1 MTYAPHL
8 VTAASALCLAAL
20 ASFPACHP
28 GPDDFG
34 CALADPAAERAAI
47 LRTLNAETAAAF
59 SRDYDAWAS
68 HWVQEDYVQKA
79 YLDLAD
85 DTASETVGWDAVSG
99 FVKDYFA
106 AHPEPDPLPE
116 PLTEADVRLYGDGAH
131 VTYRQLDPARGP
143 KKESRLMER
152 GADGRWRIAGMQT
165 VIYPRDANSLGADT
179 LRTGD
184 FLFQD
189 LDCGPLCD
197 AIESVTPG
205 LDGRHF
211 SHVGLVEVVGDSAL
225 VIEAIG
231 AGGVVRTPATEFLAR
246 ALDGEGRPQVVLRRL
261 SPKHATLLPA
271 ALAFCESAMG
281 TPYDD
286 VYAMDNG
293 RYYCSELLYDAF
305 AHANDGE
312 PFFALTP
319 MTFKPPGSQDFD
331 PAWVAYYER
340 LGEDIPE
347 GEPGCNPGSLAV
359 SAVWE

>member
-1 MTYAPHL
+1 MPPPTPQLLLPL
-8 VTAASALCLAAL
+8 VFSVLLFPL
-20 ASFPACHP
+20 PACHP
-28 GPDDFG
+28 SPGDF
-34 CALADPAAERAAI
+34 CPAAPDPAAERAAI

-85 DTASETVGWDAVSG
+85 DTAAETVGWDAVSG
-99 FVKDYFA
+99 FVKDYFRE
-106 AHPEPDPLPE
+106 HPEPDPLPE
-116 PLTEADVRLYGDGAH
+116 PLTEADIRLYGDGAH
-131 VTYRQLDPARGP
+131 VTYRQFDPARGP
-143 KKESRLMER
+143 KKESRLLER
-152 GADGRWRIAGMQT
+152 VDGAWRIAGMQT
-165 VIYPRDANSLGADT
+165 VIYPHDGTGLGVDT

-211 SHVGLVEVVGDSAL
+211 SHVGLVERRGDGAF
-225 VIEAIG
+225 VIEAIS
-231 AGGVVRTPATEFLAR
+231 AGGVVRTPATKFLAR
-246 ALDGEGRPQVVLRRL
+246 AVDNEGRPQVVLRRL
-261 SPKHATLLPA
+261 SPKYATLLPA
-271 ALAFCESAMG
+271 ALRFCGSATG

-305 AHANDGE
+305 AAANEGE
-312 PFFALTP
+312 PVFALTP
-319 MTFKPPGSQDFD
+319 MTFKPPGSEDFD
-331 PAWVAYYER
+331 PAWVAYYEK
-340 LGEDIPE
+340 LGVEIPE

-359 SAVWE
+359 SGVWE